1 MATGAGARNDVE
13 RIGAEVDRSDWLDR
27 AVRVGLVAYGVVY
40 LLVAWV
46 AVQLVLG
53 QGNGRPSTQGA
64 LAELASEPLGHVL
77 LWAVSVGLFLLVVW
91 RLVEAV
97 AGHLDK
103 DGGERVLAS
112 LGSLGRAV
120 VYGALGV
127 NGVRIATGGSS
138 PSSSS
143 REQKTF
149 TARVLDLPA
158 GQWIVA
164 LVGLAILAYGA
175 WLVWRGVTDR
185 FLEQLDGDGRS
196 GEAGAAYRWLGRV
209 GHVAKG
215 ISFGIVGVLFGYA
228 AIHHDPSKA
237 GGLDQALR
245 ELLHRPFGSALLLVI
260 AIGIGCFGLF
270 SFARAAH
277 LSR

>member
-13 RIGAEVDRSDWLDR
+13 RVGTEVDRSDWLDR
-27 AVRVGLVAYGVVY
+27 AIRFGLIAYGLVY

-46 AVQLVLG
+46 AAQLALG
-53 QGNGRPSTQGA
+53 KGNGRPSTQGA
-64 LAELASEPLGHVL
+64 LAELATKPLGHVL
-77 LWAVSVGLFLLVVW
+77 LWAVAVGLFLLVVW

-97 AGHLDK
+97 AGHRDK
-103 DGGERVLAS
+103 EGGERVLGR

-120 VYGALGV
+120 VYGAIGV
-127 NGVRIATGGSS
+127 NGVRVATGGSS

-143 REQKTF
+143 HQQKTF
-149 TARVLDLPA
+149 TAKVLDLPA

-164 LVGLAILAYGA
+164 LVGLAILGYGA

-196 GEAGAAYRWLGRV
+196 GESGTAYRWLGRV

-215 ISFGIVGVLFGYA
+215 IAFGIVGVLFGYA

-245 ELLHRPFGSALLLVI
+245 DLLGQPYGSALLLVI